1 MIYNSLETIPYKL
14 FMRIVDTSELYL
26 LDTSNKSFEEFTED
40 ELVHLSEIWERMYD
54 EHISKNQT
62 SESKKI
68 FKISK
73 TIDELLVTN
82 KVVIMACASL
92 KFEYDE
98 ELIEIIRSYNYK
110 LSTEDTE
117 KYYNDLELIER
128 EANAYV
134 IKAEYYK
141 NMLPEEQDI
150 SNTTEKY
157 TIDDIMASYS
167 AILGLSIGDFN
178 SITYT
183 TFKGYEKQVNAK
195 INSLKNNKDGK

>member
-1 MIYNSLETIPYKL
+1 MIYNSLEIIPYKL
-14 FMRIVDTSELYL
+14 FMRIFDSSEFFL
-26 LDTSNKSFEEFTED
+26 LDPSKKSFDEFTED
-40 ELVHLSEIWERMYD
+40 ELIHISEIWEIMYD

-73 TIDELLVTN
+73 TIDELLTTN

-98 ELIEIIRSYNYK
+98 DLVGIIRSYGYK
-110 LSTEDTE
+110 LSTDNTE
-117 KYYNDLELIER
+117 AYYSNLQLIER

-134 IKAEYYK
+134 IKSEYYK
-141 NMLPEEQDI
+141 NMLPEEKEI
-150 SNTTEKY
+150 SNSDEKY
-157 TIDDIMASYS
+157 TIDDVMASYC
-167 AILGLSIGDFN
+167 AILGISIGDFN
-178 SITYT
+178 AITYT
-183 TFKGYEKQVNAK
+183 AFKGYEKQVNAK